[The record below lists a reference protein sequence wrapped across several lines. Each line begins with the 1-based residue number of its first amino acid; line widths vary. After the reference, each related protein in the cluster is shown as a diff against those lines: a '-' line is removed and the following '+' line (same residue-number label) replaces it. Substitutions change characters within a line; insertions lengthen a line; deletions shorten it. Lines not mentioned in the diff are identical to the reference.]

1 MGRSRYSPPY
11 PILVRLPMA
20 PVWQASAPHARYR
33 VDHGKRSVMAS
44 IGPAAWRLG
53 RSQDRK
59 PWLQSLI
66 TPLASPHIAGL
77 VAFIVY
83 VARAA
88 LSPNHFRP
96 TNVAY
101 FNFIADAFLHG
112 QLSLRIPT
120 WNTVDL
126 IQYGGATYAYW
137 PPFPAI
143 LLAPLVALFGVGIS
157 DVAFTVV
164 F

>member
-1 MGRSRYSPPY
+1 M
-11 PILVRLPMA
+11 VA
-20 PVWQASAPHARYR
+20 VWQALAQHARYR
-33 VDHGKRSVMAS
+33 VAQG
-44 IGPAAWRLG
+44 
-53 RSQDRK
+53 RK
-59 PWLQSLI
+59 PAMAFTDAATLQARQVRDRQPWLLTLI
-66 TPLASPHIAGL
+66 TPLAKPRVAGL

-83 VARAA
+83 FARAA
-88 LSPNHFRP
+88 LSPNHLQH

-101 FNFIADAFLHG
+101 FNFLADAFLHG
-112 QLSLRIPT
+112 QLSLRLPT

-143 LLAPLVALFGVGIS
+143 LLMPLVALFGLGVS

-164 F
+164 FGAIGIGLLARL